1 MLNPERFVGL
11 AGRWRR
17 TRRQIVILQ
26 LLILLIAIII
36 SIVVVRATI
45 DAVHLYYSTH
55 GRLGLVSQDAV
66 GAVRLPANIFNGCIK
81 VLARGTFVDTLF
93 S

>member
-1 MLNPERFVGL
+1 MLNPERLVGL

-26 LLILLIAIII
+26 LLILLVSIFVA
-36 SIVVVRATI
+36 IVVI
-45 DAVHLYYSTH
+45 NAVHFYYSAH
-55 GRLGLVSQDAV
+55 GSLGLVSQNAV
-66 GAVRLPANIFNGCIK
+66 GALRFTRRIFNSCIK
-81 VLARGTFVDTLF
+81 ILARGALVDTLF